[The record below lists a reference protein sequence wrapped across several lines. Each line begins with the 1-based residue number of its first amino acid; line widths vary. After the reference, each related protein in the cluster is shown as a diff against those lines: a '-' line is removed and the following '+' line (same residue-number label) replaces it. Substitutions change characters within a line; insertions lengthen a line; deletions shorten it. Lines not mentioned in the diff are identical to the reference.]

1 MAQTPEGVIKQ
12 RAVKLLKSVNA
23 YYFFPATGGY
33 GRSGVPDIIGCVG
46 GMFFGIECKAPGKQ
60 PTALQTQSIHN
71 IRKAGGIAFVY
82 DGSISDDEFKLRLG
96 CSGVIEAWRN
106 IL

>member
-1 MAQTPEGVIKQ
+1 MAQTPEGVVKQ

-33 GRSGVPDIIGCVG
+33 GRSGVPDIIGCVDG
-46 GMFFGIECKAPGKQ
+46 IFFGIECKALGKQ
-60 PTALQTQSIHN
+60 PTALQTQSINN
-71 IRKAGGIAFVY
+71 IRKAGGTAFVY
-82 DGSISDDEFKLRLG
+82 DGSMSDDEFKLRLG
-96 CSGVIEAWRN
+96 CSGVTEAWRN